1 MTQLDINQEKPASR
15 DQDPHHQQTTLDS
28 GKDKPGLN
36 AFLPFLRPYRL
47 QVIYALIALVITAG
61 AMLSLGKGVQ
71 FLIDSG
77 LASGSEADLTK
88 ALWIFM
94 GLVILLGVGSFCRF
108 FLVSWLGERVVAD
121 IRKAIFAHLLTLSPS
136 FFEDNS
142 PSEIQSRITSDT
154 TLLQSVIGSSL
165 SIALRSSLM
174 LVGGI
179 IFLLVMHF
187 KLTLILLVCVP
198 FVVIPVL
205 YFGRRV
211 RRLSRYSQDEIA
223 NVGRYLSQAL
233 RHIKVVQAFTHEKHD
248 EQRFSAAVEQA
259 FAVSVKRIL
268 QRSWLALMAILL
280 SMSGIGIMLWFGGK
294 DVISGAIS
302 AGDLASF
309 LFYSIVVAGAVT
321 ALSEVMGELQRA
333 AGATERIM
341 ELLNERSVI
350 VGGQQPVPAVP
361 ESKSMPES
369 QNTVGVNNSP
379 EAQTTPL
386 LTLQDVTFR
395 YPTRPTTA
403 VLKHLNFSIQQGETV
418 ALVGPSGAGKST
430 LFELLLRFYDP
441 QQGQVRFS
449 GQDIKTFD
457 LGAWRQQLALVPQET
472 ALFDQS
478 VTDNLGYANRD
489 ASENVIQ
496 SAAKQSNAHEFIQRL
511 DKAYETR
518 LGEDGVRL
526 SGGQRQRIAIA
537 RAILKDAPILLLD
550 EATSALDA
558 QSEHMV
564 QAALEQLMIGRTT
577 LVIAHRLATVLNA
590 DRIIVLD
597 QGEIIAQGT
606 HSELLETCALYKR
619 LADLQF
625 GEPSAN

>member
-1 MTQLDINQEKPASR
+1 M
-15 DQDPHHQQTTLDS
+15 TTLNS

-309 LFYSIVVAGAVT
+309 LFYSIVIAGAVT

-386 LTLQDVTFR
+386 LALQDVTFR

-457 LGAWRQQLALVPQET
+457 LGTWRQQLALVPQET

-489 ASENVIQ
+489 ASENAIQ

-619 LADLQF
+619 LAALQF

>member
-1 MTQLDINQEKPASR
+1 MN
-15 DQDPHHQQTTLDS
+15 S

-233 RHIKVVQAFTHEKHD
+233 RHIKVVQAFAHEKHD

-386 LTLQDVTFR
+386 LALQDVTFR

-457 LGAWRQQLALVPQET
+457 LGTWRQQLALVPQET

-489 ASENVIQ
+489 ASENAIQ

-619 LADLQF
+619 LAALQF

>member
-1 MTQLDINQEKPASR
+1 MKQ
-15 DQDPHHQQTTLDS
+15 H
-28 GKDKPGLN
+28 DKTNISTGL
-36 AFLPFLRPYRL
+36 ATFLPFLRPYRR
-47 QVIYALIALVITAG
+47 QVIGALIALVITAG

-71 FLIDSG
+71 FLIDRG

-88 ALWIFM
+88 ALFIFM
-94 GLVILLGVGSFCRF
+94 GLVLLLGVGSFCRF

-121 IRKAIFAHLLTLSPS
+121 IRKAVFAHLLTLSPS

-174 LVGGI
+174 LIGGI
-179 IFLLVMHF
+179 LFLLVMHF
-187 KLTLILLVCVP
+187 KLTLILLICVP

-211 RRLSRYSQDEIA
+211 RRLSRNSQDEIA

-248 EQRFSAAVEQA
+248 EQRFSSAVEQA
-259 FAVSVKRIL
+259 FSVSVKRIL

-280 SMSGIGIMLWFGGK
+280 SMGGIGIMLWFGGK

-333 AGATERIM
+333 AGAAERIM
-341 ELLNERSVI
+341 ELLNETSDI
-350 VGGQQPVPAVP
+350 ISGKQLIPNPVNSDNSATN
-361 ESKSMPES
+361 
-369 QNTVGVNNSP
+369 NTVLEFN
-379 EAQTTPL
+379 E
-386 LTLQDVTFR
+386 VTFS
-395 YPTRPTTA
+395 YPTRPTTQ
-403 VLKHLNFSIQQGETV
+403 VLKNLSFTIQQGETV

-430 LFELLLRFYDP
+430 IFELLLRFYDP
-441 QQGQVRFS
+441 QQGQLRFADHNIKDY
-449 GQDIKTFD
+449 DIS
-457 LGAWRQQLALVPQET
+457 AWRHQLALVPQET
-472 ALFDQS
+472 ALFDQT

-489 ASENVIQ
+489 ASEATIQ
-496 SAAKQSNAHEFIQRL
+496 DAAIKSNAHDFIQQL
-511 DKAYETR
+511 DKAYDTR

-558 QSEHMV
+558 QSEHKV
-564 QAALEQLMIGRTT
+564 QAALELLMEGRTT

-590 DRIIVLD
+590 NRIIVLD

-606 HSELLETCALYKR
+606 HSELLKSCALYKR

-625 GEPSAN
+625 GEQ

>member
-1 MTQLDINQEKPASR
+1 MNKHSESNQHNTDKRKDEAIP
-15 DQDPHHQQTTLDS
+15 PILS
-28 GKDKPGLN
+28 GKNAHLGTGLKT
-36 AFLPFLRPYRL
+36 FLPFLRPYRS
-47 QVIYALIALVITAG
+47 QVVFALIALVVTAG

-71 FLIDSG
+71 FLIDRG

-88 ALWIFM
+88 ALLFFLS
-94 GLVILLGVGSFCRF
+94 LVLLLGVGSFCRF

-121 IRKAIFAHLLTLSPS
+121 IRKAVFAHLLTLSPS

-174 LVGGI
+174 LLGGI

-187 KLTLILLVCVP
+187 KLTLILLICVP
-198 FVVIPVL
+198 FVVAPVL

-211 RRLSRYSQDEIA
+211 RRLSRDSQDEVA

-233 RHIKVVQAFTHEKHD
+233 RHIKVVQAFTHENHD
-248 EQRFSAAVEQA
+248 EQRFSGAVEQA
-259 FAVSVKRIL
+259 FSVSVKRIL

-280 SMSGIGIMLWFGGK
+280 SMGGIGVMLWFGGK
-294 DVISGAIS
+294 DVISGVIS

-309 LFYSIVVAGAVT
+309 LFYAIIVAGSVT

-333 AGATERIM
+333 AGAAERIM
-341 ELLNERSVI
+341 ELLNENSDI
-350 VGGQQPVPAVP
+350 ISGKQPIPHFVDQSDWHQHTSDKKETAIN
-361 ESKSMPES
+361 
-369 QNTVGVNNSP
+369 NT
-379 EAQTTPL
+379 L
-386 LTLQDVTFR
+386 LAFKDVTFC
-395 YPTRPTTA
+395 YPTRPTTP
-403 VLKHLNFSIQQGETV
+403 VLKQLNFAIKQGETV

-430 LFELLLRFYDP
+430 IFELLLRFYDP
-441 QQGQVRFS
+441 QQGQICFAD
-449 GQDIKTFD
+449 QNIKDYD
-457 LGAWRQQLALVPQET
+457 LSAWRHQLALVPQET

-478 VTDNLGYANRD
+478 VTDNLGYANRN
-489 ASENVIQ
+489 ATEEAIKE
-496 SAAKQSNAHEFIQRL
+496 AAKKANADEFIQQL
-511 DKAYETR
+511 DKGYETR

-558 QSEHMV
+558 QSEHKV
-564 QAALEQLMIGRTT
+564 QAALEILMEGRTT

-590 DRIIVLD
+590 DRIIVMD
-597 QGEIIAQGT
+597 QGDIIAQGT
-606 HSELLETCALYKR
+606 HSELLKSCPLYKR

-625 GEPSAN
+625 GEQ

>member
-1 MTQLDINQEKPASR
+1 MALGTGIN
-15 DQDPHHQQTTLDS
+15 T
-28 GKDKPGLN
+28 
-36 AFLPFLRPYRL
+36 FLPFLKPYRR
-47 QVIYALIALVITAG
+47 QVVLALIALVITAG

-71 FLIDSG
+71 FLIDKG
-77 LASGSEADLTK
+77 LASGSEAGLTQT
-88 ALWIFM
+88 L
-94 GLVILLGVGSFCRF
+94 LVFLSLVFLLGVGSFCRF
-108 FLVSWLGERVVAD
+108 YLVSWVGERVVAD
-121 IRKAIFAHLLTLSPS
+121 IRKAVFSHLLTLSPS

-174 LVGGI
+174 LLGGI
-179 IFLLVMHF
+179 LFLLVMHF
-187 KLTLILLVCVP
+187 KLTLILLTCVP
-198 FVVIPVL
+198 FVVVPVL

-211 RRLSRYSQDEIA
+211 RSLSRDSQDEVA

-233 RHIKVVQAFTHEKHD
+233 RHIKVVQAFTHERHD
-248 EQRFSAAVEQA
+248 EERFSSAVEQA
-259 FAVSVKRIL
+259 FRVSVKRIT
-268 QRSWLALMAILL
+268 QRSLLTLMAILL
-280 SMSGIGIMLWFGGK
+280 SMGGIGVMLWFGGK

-309 LFYSIVVAGAVT
+309 LFYSIIVAGAVT
-321 ALSEVMGELQRA
+321 ALSEVIGELQRA
-333 AGATERIM
+333 AGAAERIM
-341 ELLNERSVI
+341 ELLNVSSDI
-350 VGGQQPVPAVP
+350 TGGQEGSVDS
-361 ESKSMPES
+361 E
-369 QNTVGVNNSP
+369 NSNM
-379 EAQTTPL
+379 
-386 LTLQDVTFR
+386 LQGETFIELNQVTFC
-395 YPTRPTTA
+395 YPTRPNTP
-403 VLKHLNFSIQQGETV
+403 VLKNLSLTIKQGETV

-441 QQGQVRFS
+441 QQGEIRF
-449 GQDIKTFD
+449 GHHDIKDYD
-457 LGAWRQQLALVPQET
+457 LTQWRHQLALVPQET

-478 VTDNLGYANRD
+478 VLDNLGYANRETD
-489 ASENVIQ
+489 KNAIID
-496 SAAKQSNAHEFIQRL
+496 AAKRANADEFIQLL
-511 DKAYETR
+511 DKGYDTR

-558 QSEHMV
+558 QSEHKV
-564 QAALEQLMIGRTT
+564 QAALKLLMADRTT

-597 QGEIIAQGT
+597 QGQIIAQGT
-606 HSELLETCALYKR
+606 HVQLLEECALYKR

-625 GEPSAN
+625 GNMN

>member
-1 MTQLDINQEKPASR
+1 
-15 DQDPHHQQTTLDS
+15 
-28 GKDKPGLN
+28 
-36 AFLPFLRPYRL
+36 
-47 QVIYALIALVITAG
+47 
-61 AMLSLGKGVQ
+61 
-71 FLIDSG
+71 
-77 LASGSEADLTK
+77 
-88 ALWIFM
+88 
-94 GLVILLGVGSFCRF
+94 
-108 FLVSWLGERVVAD
+108 
-121 IRKAIFAHLLTLSPS
+121 
-136 FFEDNS
+136 
-142 PSEIQSRITSDT
+142 
-154 TLLQSVIGSSL
+154 
-165 SIALRSSLM
+165 
-174 LVGGI
+174 
-179 IFLLVMHF
+179 
-187 KLTLILLVCVP
+187 
-198 FVVIPVL
+198 
-205 YFGRRV
+205 
-211 RRLSRYSQDEIA
+211 
-223 NVGRYLSQAL
+223 
-233 RHIKVVQAFTHEKHD
+233 
-248 EQRFSAAVEQA
+248 
-259 FAVSVKRIL
+259 
-268 QRSWLALMAILL
+268 
-280 SMSGIGIMLWFGGK
+280 
-294 DVISGAIS
+294 
-302 AGDLASF
+302 
-309 LFYSIVVAGAVT
+309 
-321 ALSEVMGELQRA
+321 MGELQRA

-350 VGGQQPVPAVP
+350 VGGQQPVPTVP

-369 QNTVGVNNSP
+369 QNAVGVNNSP

-386 LTLQDVTFR
+386 LALQDVTFR

-489 ASENVIQ
+489 ASEDAIQ

>member
-1 MTQLDINQEKPASR
+1 MKQ
-15 DQDPHHQQTTLDS
+15 H
-28 GKDKPGLN
+28 DKTNISTGL
-36 AFLPFLRPYRL
+36 ATFLPFLRPYRR
-47 QVIYALIALVITAG
+47 QVIGALIALVITAG

-71 FLIDSG
+71 FLIDRG

-88 ALWIFM
+88 ALFIFM
-94 GLVILLGVGSFCRF
+94 GLVLLLGVGSFCRF

-121 IRKAIFAHLLTLSPS
+121 IRKAVFAHLLTLSPS

-174 LVGGI
+174 LIGGI
-179 IFLLVMHF
+179 LFLLVMHF
-187 KLTLILLVCVP
+187 KLTLILLICVP

-211 RRLSRYSQDEIA
+211 RRLSRNSQDEIA

-248 EQRFSAAVEQA
+248 EQRFSSAVEQA
-259 FAVSVKRIL
+259 FSVSVKRIL

-280 SMSGIGIMLWFGGK
+280 SMGGIGIMLWFGGK

-333 AGATERIM
+333 AGAAERIM
-341 ELLNERSVI
+341 ELLNETSDIISGKQLIPNPVNPDNSVTN
-350 VGGQQPVPAVP
+350 
-361 ESKSMPES
+361 
-369 QNTVGVNNSP
+369 NTVLEFN
-379 EAQTTPL
+379 E
-386 LTLQDVTFR
+386 VTFS
-395 YPTRPTTA
+395 YPTRPTTQ
-403 VLKHLNFSIQQGETV
+403 VLKNLSFTIQQGETV

-430 LFELLLRFYDP
+430 IFELLLRFYDP
-441 QQGQVRFS
+441 QQGQLRFADHNIKDY
-449 GQDIKTFD
+449 DIS
-457 LGAWRQQLALVPQET
+457 AWRHQLALVPQET
-472 ALFDQS
+472 ALFDQT

-489 ASENVIQ
+489 ASEATIQ
-496 SAAKQSNAHEFIQRL
+496 DAAIKSNAHDFIQQL
-511 DKAYETR
+511 DKTYDTR

-558 QSEHMV
+558 QSEHKV
-564 QAALEQLMIGRTT
+564 QAALELLMEGRTT

-590 DRIIVLD
+590 NRIIVLD

-606 HSELLETCALYKR
+606 HSELLKSCALYKR

-625 GEPSAN
+625 GEQSLKTKLLSDCSRS